1 MNLWRPEVDV
11 FSSFF
16 FSFSFFFCVCGGFRD
31 KVSLYSPGCPG
42 THFVDQADL
51 ELRNLS
57 ASASRVLGFKAFTTL
72 PGLKFFQDRS
82 GTSSLKKAGLESEIH
97 LWSLS
102 RC

>member
-1 MNLWRPEVDV
+1 
-11 FSSFF
+11 
-16 FSFSFFFCVCGGFRD
+16 
-31 KVSLYSPGCPG
+31 
-42 THFVDQADL
+42 
-51 ELRNLS
+51 
-57 ASASRVLGFKAFTTL
+57 VLGFKAFTTL